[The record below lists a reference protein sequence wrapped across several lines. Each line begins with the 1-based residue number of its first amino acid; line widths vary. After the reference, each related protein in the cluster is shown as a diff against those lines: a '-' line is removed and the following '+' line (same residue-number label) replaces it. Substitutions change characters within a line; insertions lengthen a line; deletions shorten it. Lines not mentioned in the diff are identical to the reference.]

1 MSHSNISEGEITSRV
16 NENDDDV
23 DGPLADILH
32 VPICF
37 NYNCFKEMEVL
48 RDVSGAACVMHG
60 ALVVHEEYGILLK
73 VLEEV
78 YNLRSMVVTGHPG
91 IGSYET

>member
-1 MSHSNISEGEITSRV
+1 
-16 NENDDDV
+16 
-23 DGPLADILH
+23 
-32 VPICF
+32 
-37 NYNCFKEMEVL
+37 MEVL